1 MEQQLLFKI
10 KVLEEENEKLKFEL
24 QETKDHL
31 KKYTSPD
38 RCKKYYK
45 ENKEIQS
52 EKNLKRYHYNQE
64 CKKFR
69 NILLEI

>member
-1 MEQQLLFKI
+1 MYNDKI
-10 KVLEEENEKLKFEL
+10 KLNIYKWREANKDKYNEMM
-24 QETKDHL
+24 KDHN
-31 KKYTSPD
+31 
-38 RCKKYYK
+38 KKYYK

>member
-1 MEQQLLFKI
+1 MYNDKI
-10 KVLEEENEKLKFEL
+10 KLNIYKWREANKDKYNEMM
-24 QETKDHL
+24 KDHN
-31 KKYTSPD
+31 
-38 RCKKYYK
+38 KKYYK

-69 NILLEI
+69 NILLEF